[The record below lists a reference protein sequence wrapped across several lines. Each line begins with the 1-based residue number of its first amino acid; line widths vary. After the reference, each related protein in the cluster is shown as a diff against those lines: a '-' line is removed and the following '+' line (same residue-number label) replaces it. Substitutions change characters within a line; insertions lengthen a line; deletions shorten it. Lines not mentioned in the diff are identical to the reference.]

1 MYVFW
6 SIIIYFVYMHVC
18 ILGYNYIFCVY
29 ACVYVF
35 WSIIIYFVCMYVCI
49 ILYLGRELHSDKINQ
64 FMITYSVTKSARLC
78 VN

>member
-35 WSIIIYFVCMYVCI
+35 RSIIIYFVYMHVCILEYNYIFCVYACMYFGV
-49 ILYLGRELHSDKINQ
+49 
-64 FMITYSVTKSARLC
+64 
-78 VN
+78 